1 MRRFG
6 SAVVLTAVLVFA
18 VTAWAS
24 GSPGGKRADK
34 GHAGH
39 GKTIRFY
46 APTVQFKLID
56 LGDAGFSVGDE
67 SVFSD
72 DLLTA
77 PNGKPLGFDGGTCT
91 VVRVK
96 DAATQT
102 GALQCLVTFSLPG
115 GQITTQALSDVA
127 NGVLSGTQPAA
138 ITGGT
143 GRYSKA
149 RGEAAIEFLNGG
161 TAANVTLS
169 IRG

>member
-56 LGDAGFSVGDE
+56 LGDAGVSLGDE

-102 GALQCLVTFSLPG
+102 GTFWGSRFKVLQSPRGSGMTSLALRGGNFSRCPQRTSSL
-115 GQITTQALSDVA
+115 
-127 NGVLSGTQPAA
+127 
-138 ITGGT
+138 
-143 GRYSKA
+143 A
-149 RGEAAIEFLNGG
+149 R
-161 TAANVTLS
+161 TRTCV
-169 IRG
+169 

>member
-1 MRRFG
+1 MRRLG
-6 SAVVLTAVLVFA
+6 SAVVLTAVLAFA
-18 VTAWAS
+18 VAAWAS
-24 GSPGGKRADK
+24 GSPGGERADA
-34 GHAGH
+34 GHHSH

-46 APTVQFKLID
+46 APTVQLKLID
-56 LGDAGFSVGDE
+56 LGDAGFSLGDE

-77 PNGKPLGFDGGTCT
+77 PNGKRLGFDGGICT

-96 DAATQT
+96 DAGTQT
-102 GALQCLVTFSLPG
+102 GTLQCLVTYSLPR
-115 GQITTQALSDVA
+115 GQITTQTLTDVA
-127 NGVLSGTQPAA
+127 NLSLSGTQPAA

-149 RGEAAIEFLNGG
+149 RGKAAIEFLNGG

-169 IRG
+169 IRR